1 MTPVDERPA
10 LVLARV
16 RDEQRRR
23 QLVLMASA
31 IEGPGLRPPSGWW
44 LLGVLGVIAAFCAA

>member
-1 MTPVDERPA
+1 MPVDERPA
-10 LVLARV
+10 LVLAKV
-16 RDEQRRR
+16 CDEQRRR
-23 QLVLMASA
+23 RLMLMASA